1 MSARSRSPR
10 MPGTRRR
17 HHPRP
22 AAAGELPPPPRNWT
36 TVKDAADRA
45 QVSLPTMYRWCE
57 AGVVVCRRI
66 GSCWRVRLAS
76 DGFPLCAELEA
87 A

>member
-1 MSARSRSPR
+1 MSTRAPR
-10 MPGTRRR
+10 MAGTRRT
-17 HHPRP
+17 PQRP

-45 QVSLPTMYRWCE
+45 GVSLSHMYRLCGSG
-57 AGVVVCRRI
+57 AVQARRI
-66 GSCWRVRLAS
+66 GSTWRVRLAS
-76 DGFPLCAELEA
+76 DGFPFMPGESA

>member
-1 MSARSRSPR
+1 MSTRAPR
-10 MPGTRRR
+10 MPGTRRT
-17 HHPRP
+17 PQRP

-45 QVSLPTMYRWCE
+45 QVSLATLYRWVE
-57 AGVVVCRRI
+57 KDTVVYRRL
-66 GSCWRVRLAS
+66 GSTIRVRLGS
-76 DGFPLCAELEA
+76 DGFPLMAAESA

>member
-1 MSARSRSPR
+1 MVGERR
-10 MPGTRRR
+10 TRQ
-17 HHPRP
+17 RP

-45 QVSLPTMYRWCE
+45 GVHVSTMYRWCE
-57 AGVVVCRRI
+57 SGLVICRQL
-66 GSCWRVRLAS
+66 GSTWRVRLAS
-76 DGFPLCAELEA
+76 DGFPFMANAPAEPA